1 MNSRRLWAW
10 VCLNAYTGGCVCL
23 SVCVRVSAA
32 VQCEVCTQRPAAC
45 DCQSY
50 DSFGNLWSSSTAI
63 TPSLPHSASLPSSTT
78 PTSSLSISCSFL
90 SPLIHPFLSFW
101 FDSSAALH
109 LSCHLILFQHP
120 SNPVRFF
127 IHAFLSIFLFLI
139 VSDPLCFACSC
150 CWSLENNF
158 LSVDWKKKTT
168 AEKQSCDKSHTG
180 RSPNGAEYTKNID
193 IDPGNTYIQST
204 DSFYCTIVLYIHCI
218 KTHTAQLFL
227 CDSIYATSP
236 IQM

>member
-50 DSFGNLWSSSTAI
+50 DSFGNSWSSSTAI

-158 LSVDWKKKTT
+158 LSVDWKKKNNSG
-168 AEKQSCDKSHTG
+168 K
-180 RSPNGAEYTKNID
+180 
-193 IDPGNTYIQST
+193 
-204 DSFYCTIVLYIHCI
+204 TI
-218 KTHTAQLFL
+218 
-227 CDSIYATSP
+227 
-236 IQM
+236 MW